1 MVHMNSTKSK
11 ANQMLDSNLY
21 KHLYAALGNMKDV
34 TYLSDCFASW
44 HIQFVFLNFSI
55 FSELNMQGIC
65 FV

>member
-1 MVHMNSTKSK
+1 
-11 ANQMLDSNLY
+11 MLDSNLY

-55 FSELNMQGIC
+55 FSELNMQGIH